1 MSYNIE
7 TRQVSEFVK
16 DNKIKLPRF
25 QRKSTWDAKQN
36 FELAISIF
44 QEYPVGVVI
53 INNEGDTSWLLDG
66 RQRRNALMELRAN
79 PNSVYDWARSYIRF
93 KATESEEIVRQLFW
107 GKVDAYLE
115 TEKSCEKD
123 KEEEKDNE
131 ENENSEIEYD
141 IDKDRQRDGLNTLL
155 GIILMVHQKKKDKSG
170 NTYGKWERIFNL
182 SDMVER
188 LPYATKRN
196 NYRIDGISLRSFI
209 LDFKNKIGNISK
221 ENFLVYLE
229 DNVGIKEDKEKGLIK
244 HLDRHWEDIQH
255 IINVIKKSEQIFEEA
270 RIGVIFIKNV
280 TALDAQNIFSRIN
293 KGGTQLKAEELL
305 SAKPFWNERV
315 NVKDSKISALVKDL
329 YERLGVEIPK
339 DGMVVRWDYGAT
351 LLSRI
356 KDGRLLFDEKC
367 DSKADENVDMT
378 QISLGFKM
386 ISSRFLGGMSASMV
400 NDLEKSNEIVWG
412 DSIDELVDDV
422 NQLCKLLLNNQ
433 FFKYLQSWGRSI
445 YKLLGSAIVLE
456 FITIILKDWKEK
468 GSPTVASN
476 ELNIVL
482 RDAKILFER
491 LVFEYSTGIWRGSG
505 DSKMAKHIENW
516 HDRIKPVGNKE
527 WSALI
532 EGACEGIYNG
542 QSFVEKSLTPIL
554 YYQYV
559 LRKMCPPALSQL
571 DVTYEVDHIIPQAK
585 LKGNVQVPAEFK
597 DSLVNLALLPK
608 SDNISK
614 KDKALNE
621 ISDKW
626 LRDVVSEYTGID
638 KDEFDRFSDI
648 SHLDEFRT
656 LRKKMFIKIFEDDR
670 NSALSN

>member
-16 DNKIKLPRF
+16 DDKIKLPRF
-25 QRKSTWDAKQN
+25 QRKSTWTGKQN

-66 RQRRNALMELRAN
+66 RQRRSALIELRAN
-79 PNSVYDWARSYIRF
+79 PDLVYDWARSYIRF
-93 KATESEEIVRQLFW
+93 KSTESVETLRQLYW
-107 GKVDAYLE
+107 EKVDAYLQ
-115 TEKSCEKD
+115 TEESNTDEDEDIEKT
-123 KEEEKDNE
+123 
-131 ENENSEIEYD
+131 ENENSDAEYD
-141 IDKDRQRDGLNTLL
+141 IDRNRQREGLNTLL
-155 GIILMVHQKKKDKSG
+155 DIILMVHQKKKDKSG
-170 NTYGKWERIFNL
+170 VIYGKWERIFNL

-188 LPYATKRN
+188 LPYAPKRN
-196 NYRIDGISLRSFI
+196 NYRIDGISLRAFI
-209 LDFKNKIGNISK
+209 LDFKNKVGNVSK
-221 ENFLVYLE
+221 EKFLEYLE
-229 DNVGIKEDKEKGLIK
+229 DNVGIKEDKEKALLK
-244 HLDRHWEDIQH
+244 YLDIHWGDIND
-255 IINVIKKSEQIFEEA
+255 IINVIRKSEQIFEEA

-293 KGGTQLKAEELL
+293 RGGTQLKAEELL

-315 NVKDSKISALVKDL
+315 NVKDSKIPRLVQDL
-329 YERLGVEIPK
+329 YERLGVEIPRDEK
-339 DGMVVRWDYGAT
+339 VVRWDYGAT

-356 KDGRLLFDEKC
+356 NDGGLLFEENSNSKENEK
-367 DSKADENVDMT
+367 VDMT
-378 QISLGFKM
+378 QISLGFKL
-386 ISSRFLGGMSASMV
+386 ISSWFMGGMSAIMV
-400 NDLEKSNEIVWG
+400 NDLERAKDIVWG
-412 DSIDELVDDV
+412 NSIDELVSDV

-456 FITIILKDWKEK
+456 FVTIILKDWKAK

-482 RDAKILFER
+482 RDAKILFDR
-491 LVFEYSTGIWRGSG
+491 LVFEYSTGSWRGSG
-505 DSKMAKHIENW
+505 DSKMAKHIDNW
-516 HDRIKPVGNKE
+516 QERIKPVGNKE
-527 WSALI
+527 WRALI
-532 EGACEGIYNG
+532 EGACSGIYNG

-559 LRKMCPPALSQL
+559 LRKMCPPAKSQL

-597 DSLVNLALLPK
+597 DSLANLALLPK

-614 KDKALNE
+614 RDKALNE
-621 ISDKW
+621 ISDTW
-626 LRDVVSEYTGID
+626 LRDVVAEYTGINTADFD
-638 KDEFDRFSDI
+638 KFSDV
-648 SHLDEFRT
+648 SHLEEFKT
-656 LRKKMFIKIFEDDR
+656 LRTQMFLNVFEEYR